1 MQVRKSAVRIVF
13 IKVEKYTFCYN
24 YVYFISCPQSA
35 SLQCVYHCGKKKR
48 FDIIILCMQV
58 RSPKVR
64 SLQVRIVFIKVEKT
78 TFWYDYTFMQVRMSA
93 IRIQVYIYLL
103 HIYATLSNI
112 MYNFTPY
119 D

>member
-1 MQVRKSAVRIVF
+1 MYTLFHVRSPQVCSVF
-13 IKVEKYTFCYN
+13 ITVE
-24 YVYFISCPQSA
+24 
-35 SLQCVYHCGKKKR
+35 KKR

-112 MYNFTPY
+112 MHNFTPY

>member
-1 MQVRKSAVRIVF
+1 MSAVRKSAV
-13 IKVEKYTFCYN
+13 CL
-24 YVYFISCPQSA
+24 
-35 SLQCVYHCGKKKR
+35 SLWKKKR

-64 SLQVRIVFIKVEKT
+64 SVFIKVEKT